1 VWFYRSSRI
10 AGGGTHPEV
19 CDSLHCVCVDGPR
32 RSRLVAWS
40 LGDRSLG
47 DAALWATR
55 RRRPCATRP
64 EARLRKSD
72 NFVQTG
78 STQRQT
84 RGRVLFANETG
95 GRPRFLRGRPRPG
108 GGGGRGCDATTSHI
122 SGRKTR
128 PPTPMITH
136 VCFSDAAPELLIAGK
151 YRSPLNCQK
160 RDRNASLRGSVQSG
174 FSLNRSRTATR
185 MARASNVVWDDGGQ

>member
-1 VWFYRSSRI
+1 MCVHRSSRI

-72 NFVQTG
+72 HFVQTG

-84 RGRVLFANETG
+84 RWRVLFANETG
-95 GRPRFLRGRPRPG
+95 GRPRLLKGKARARGRRRPRV
-108 GGGGRGCDATTSHI
+108 RCNHFAHKWKEDAT
-122 SGRKTR
+122 
-128 PPTPMITH
+128 PTTH
-136 VCFSDAAPELLIAGK
+136 DYTCRFSDAAPELQIAGK
-151 YRSPLNCQK
+151 YRSPLTCSE
-160 RDRNASLRGSVQSG
+160 A
-174 FSLNRSRTATR
+174 RSEC
-185 MARASNVVWDDGGQ
+185 